1 MLAKT
6 RKPYLSKA
14 FKRWALAASVM
25 ILSAFFISSWVESR
39 VEERTLEHD
48 ALLVLL
54 LEQYSPESVQAALT
68 QLSGVIDTG
77 QVEKGR
83 QILDAYGYKGDPEQ
97 VAVRTIFTVFM
108 VIMMVLRGFLWSF
121 NIRKLFTRAKRFMLR
136 RRQREAGAT
145 EHDVEL
151 ASALSDLSEQLD
163 VPLKR
168 LELITDAALSQN
180 IDAEKYKRLLDKLL
194 PQLEKLNTIA
204 DTIAVTSEANQ

>member
-1 MLAKT
+1 
-6 RKPYLSKA
+6 
-14 FKRWALAASVM
+14 
-25 ILSAFFISSWVESR
+25 VESR

-68 QLSGVIDTG
+68 QLSGVNDTG

-83 QILDAYGYKGDPEQ
+83 QILDTYGYKGDPEQ